1 MKNKTLIVI
10 TIISLLFLMH
20 KSFSQEIDLQAKDI
34 EFSDEQNLTIAN
46 DATAIIKKDGIIIKG
61 KKIEY
66 FKDKSFLLIKNGKI
80 SSTDESFKISSEI
93 IEYKIDESNL
103 ILIKNVKLKD
113 NINNLIMESDK
124 IEYDLK
130 RRKIISESLSE
141 IIDEFNNIYKVKSFE
156 YFIEKKIIKL
166 DNLFALD
173 DNKNSFLVDLA
184 YLDLNKKELI
194 AKDISMN
201 FKLVE
206 DSENEPRLKGRS
218 LISNEK
224 NTIVKKGT
232 FTFCK
237 KREKCPPWEMSA
249 DEIKHDKQKKIIYY
263 KNASLKIYD
272 KKIFYFPK
280 FFHPDPTV
288 KRQSGFLIPRFQDN
302 STSGLSLT
310 LPYFFALAENRDLT
324 LTPRLFN
331 DDKVLVQTEFREK
344 NKNSNHIIDVS
355 QFLSSNEN
363 SKGHLF
369 YNFNKNLS
377 NDKFDNLELNIQ
389 LEQVTDETYLKV
401 NKIES
406 PIIKNFSNLT
416 NSLNLQMYNKDVSI
430 DTNLNVYEDLTKND
444 SDKYEYVPNFSFS
457 KIINDNYSFNSNGYY
472 KNYNTNITE
481 KVLINNFDFQ
491 SNQRLFNSGLINEK
505 IFSIKNVNS
514 GSTNSNNFKDKNSS
528 TIIPTFQT
536 NFTYPLNKESLEFNN
551 RINPK
556 LSLRLSL
563 PSSKDVRKKDR
574 TIGYENIY
582 DLDRLGIADSSEGGI
597 SATYGYE
604 FIKIDKSNFDE
615 KIKFGF
621 ANNLR
626 FEEDKDLPTNSN
638 LGDKVSDFVGLLE
651 YKHND
656 NFKFNYDFSFKNNL
670 DDKNF
675 ELFGFEYYL
684 NKFSSKFEYL
694 NKNNSNLKSSYL
706 KNKTSFN
713 FDKKNSLIFETSEN
727 KEKSFTEF
735 YNIIYQYENDC
746 LKAGIEYNKEYYS
759 DEDLEPSENLF
770 FKITIL
776 PFGGFNTPNLR

>member
-1 MKNKTLIVI
+1 MKNKVLILI
-10 TIISLLFLMH
+10 AIISQLFLVH
-20 KSFSQEIDLQAKDI
+20 KSFSQEIDLRAKDI
-34 EFSDEQNLTIAN
+34 EFLNDQNLTIAN
-46 DATAIIKKDGIIIKG
+46 NATAIIKKDGIIIKG
-61 KKIEY
+61 EKIEY
-66 FKDKSFLLIKNGKI
+66 FKDRSFLLIKKGNI

-93 IEYKIDESNL
+93 IEYKIDVSNL
-103 ILIKNVKLKD
+103 ILNKNVKLKD
-113 NINNLIMESDK
+113 NINNLIIESEE
-124 IEYDLK
+124 IEYNLQSK
-130 RRKIISESLSE
+130 KIVSQSLSK
-141 IIDEFNNIYKVKSFE
+141 IIDEFNNIYNVNSFE
-156 YFIEKKIIKL
+156 YSVNERIVKL

-173 DNKNSFLVDLA
+173 ENKNSFLVDLA

-201 FKLVE
+201 FKLI
-206 DSENEPRLKGRS
+206 DTSENEPRLKGRS

-237 KREKCPPWEMSA
+237 KREECPPWEMSA
-249 DEIKHDKQKKIIYY
+249 EEIKHDKQKKTIYY
-263 KNASLKIYD
+263 KNASLKLYD
-272 KKIFYFPK
+272 RKIFYFPK

-310 LPYFFALAENRDLT
+310 LPYFMALAENRDIT

-331 DDKVLVQTEFREK
+331 DDKFLIQTEFREK
-344 NKNSNHIIDVS
+344 SKNSDHIIDIS
-355 QFLSSNEN
+355 QFLSKNEN

-369 YNFNKNLS
+369 YNFGKNLDS
-377 NDKFDNLELNIQ
+377 NTFDNLELNLQ

-406 PIIKNFSNLT
+406 PIIQSFSNLT
-416 NSLNLQMYNKDVSI
+416 NSLNLQMYNEEVTI
-430 DTNLNVYEDLTKND
+430 NTNLDVYEDLTKND
-444 SDKYEYVPNFSFS
+444 SDKYEYVPNFSFL
-457 KIINDNYSFNSNGYY
+457 KVINDNYTFNSSGYY

-481 KVLINNFDFQ
+481 KVIINNFDFQ
-491 SNQRLFNSGLINEK
+491 SNLRLFDTGLINEK

-514 GSTNSNNFKDKNSS
+514 DSINSSNFKDKDSS

-536 NFTYPLNKESLEFNN
+536 NFTYPLNKESSKFNS

-582 DLDRLGIADSSEGGI
+582 DIDRLGIEDTSEGGI

-626 FEEDKDLPTNSN
+626 FEESKDLPTNSN
-638 LGDKVSDFVGLLE
+638 LGDKVSDFVGLFE

-656 NFKFNYDFSFKNNL
+656 NIKFDYDFSIKNNL
-670 DDKNF
+670 NDKNY

-684 NKFSSKFEYL
+684 NKLSSKFEYL
-694 NKNNSNLKSSYL
+694 NKNNSNLKTSYL
-706 KNKTSFN
+706 KNETRFN
-713 FDKKNSLIFETSEN
+713 FDEKNSLIFETSEN

>member
-1 MKNKTLIVI
+1 MKNKTAIVI
-10 TIISLLFLMH
+10 TIISLLFLGH
-20 KSFSQEIDLQAKDI
+20 KTFSQEIDLQAKDI
-34 EFSDEQNLTIAN
+34 EFSNDQNLTIAN
-46 DATAIIKKDGIIIKG
+46 NATAIIKKDGIVIEG
-61 KKIEY
+61 EKIEY
-66 FKDKSFLLIKNGKI
+66 FKDKSFLLITNGKI
-80 SSTDESFKISSEI
+80 SSINENFKISSEI
-93 IEYKIDESNL
+93 IEYKIDESNI
-103 ILIKNVKLKD
+103 ILNKSVKLRD
-113 NINNLIMESDK
+113 NINNLVMESDE
-124 IEYDLK
+124 IEYNLK
-130 RRKIISESLSE
+130 NRKITSQSQSE

-156 YFIEKKIIKL
+156 YSINDKIIKL

-173 DNKNSFLVDLA
+173 NNKNSFLVDLA

-194 AKDISMN
+194 AKDISLN
-201 FKLVE
+201 FKLIE
-206 DSENEPRLKGRS
+206 ASENEPRLKGRS

-249 DEIKHDKQKKIIYY
+249 DEIKHDKEKKTIYY
-263 KNASLKIYD
+263 KSASLKIYD

-310 LPYFFALAENRDLT
+310 LPYFLALAENKDIT

-331 DDKVLVQTEFREK
+331 DDKFLIQTEFREK

-363 SKGHLF
+363 SEGHLF
-369 YNFNKNLS
+369 YNFDKNLS
-377 NDKFDNLELNIQ
+377 SNKFDNLELNLQ
-389 LEQVTDETYLKV
+389 LEQVTDETYLKA

-416 NSLNLQMYNKDVSI
+416 NSLNIQMYNEDI
-430 DTNLNVYEDLTKND
+430 TINTNLDVYEDLTKND

-481 KVLINNFDFQ
+481 KVVINNFDFQ
-491 SNQRLFNSGLINEK
+491 SNLRLFDSGLINEK

-514 GSTNSNNFKDKNSS
+514 DSTNSSNFKNKNSS
-528 TIIPTFQT
+528 TIVPTFQT
-536 NFTYPLNKESLEFNN
+536 NFTYPLNKESLKFNN

-563 PSSKDVRKKDR
+563 PSTKDVRKKDR
-574 TIGYENIY
+574 TVGYENIF
-582 DLDRLGIADSSEGGI
+582 DLDRLGIADTSEGGI
-597 SATYGYE
+597 SVTYGYE

-615 KIKFGF
+615 KIKFGL

-626 FEEDKDLPTNSN
+626 FEENKDLPINSN
-638 LGDKVSDFVGLLE
+638 LGDKVSDFLGLLE
-651 YKHND
+651 YKYND
-656 NFKFNYDFSFKNNL
+656 NLKFNYDFSLKNNL
-670 DDKNF
+670 NDKNY

-694 NKNNSNLKSSYL
+694 NKNNSNLKTSYL

-713 FDKKNSLIFETSEN
+713 FDEKNSLIFETSEN

-746 LKAGIEYNKEYYS
+746 LKAGIEFNKEYYS
-759 DEDLEPSENLF
+759 DEDLKPSENLF
-770 FKITIL
+770 FKLTIL